1 LTFDVAGLTTPHGQ
15 TVMKPDDE
23 GVTAV
28 TLSATAVALLGTTI
42 ALPSGA
48 TTSIPNTANS
58 IMRDESTFNAKE
70 FEP

>member
-1 LTFDVAGLTTPHGQ
+1 
-15 TVMKPDDE
+15 MKPEDE

-48 TTSIPNTANS
+48 TTSIPNTGNS
-58 IMRDESTFNAKE
+58 VMSDESNFNAKE
-70 FEP
+70 FAP